1 MVGVEEGNRR
11 LACFQTVF
19 AFDPEA
25 TIFRPTIAMY
35 WPAKRERSARIK
47 KSNSALE
54 AFFRRRLRICF
65 SSPLAIDVNKPW
77 AVRQPGLGQTDR
89 RDS

>member
-11 LACFQTVF
+11 LACFQTVC

-25 TIFRPTIAMY
+25 TTFWPTIATY

-47 KSNSALE
+47 KSNSTLE
-54 AFFRRRLRICF
+54 AFFRRRLGIHL
-65 SSPLAIDVNKPW
+65 SPLKNYVNKPW
-77 AVRQPGLGQTDR
+77 WVRQPESPCIQQLN
-89 RDS
+89 